1 MRKENFGRLKI
12 GLRFVQSLFVVAAIF
27 GVMWQTTLYL
37 ALSIQGFLMFYG
49 ASGAAACEIGVRLL
63 EWKFPESELEKGD

>member
-27 GVMWQTTLYL
+27 GAMWQTTLAL
-37 ALSIQGFLMFYG
+37 ALSIQGFLMLYG

-63 EWKFPESELEKGD
+63 EWKFPESGLEEGD